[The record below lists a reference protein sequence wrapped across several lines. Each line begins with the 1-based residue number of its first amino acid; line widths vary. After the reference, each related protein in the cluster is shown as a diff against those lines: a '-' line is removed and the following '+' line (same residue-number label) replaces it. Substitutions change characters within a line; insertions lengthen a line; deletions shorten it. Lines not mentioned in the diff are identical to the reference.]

1 MSDLVETV
9 ARAIATE
16 AGEEPDMVFSGD
28 KDPVWKEYDVH
39 SRAAIKAVVEHIEAQ
54 CAHGSNT
61 WFVAQ
66 RLRAQLKEGSE

>member
-1 MSDLVETV
+1 MSDLVEKV
-9 ARAIATE
+9 AKAIKVAQGRAHPASDF
-16 AGEEPDMVFSGD
+16 G
-28 KDPVWKEYDVH
+28 YVH
-39 SRAAIKAVVEHIEAQ
+39 AHYAIKAVAEHIEAH

>member
-1 MSDLVETV
+1 MSDLVEKVRSEVMAEMHKSRGATDMDTRV
-9 ARAIATE
+9 AR
-16 AGEEPDMVFSGD
+16 
-28 KDPVWKEYDVH
+28 
-39 SRAAIKAVVEHIEAQ
+39 RAIKAVAEHIEAQ